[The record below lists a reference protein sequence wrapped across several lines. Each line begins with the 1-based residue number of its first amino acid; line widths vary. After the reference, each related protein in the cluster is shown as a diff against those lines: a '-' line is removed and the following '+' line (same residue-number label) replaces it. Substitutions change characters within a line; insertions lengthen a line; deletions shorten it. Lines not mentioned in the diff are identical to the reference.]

1 MIVCTGLRTGRSVSL
16 QKQPSEN
23 SGTICRSVFGE
34 MGLLDKAPR
43 SVSAISLSDDTALKV
58 IDGENFSRCFSDNP
72 EEILFILQQMSM
84 RLRQISRD
92 YTGACRTVSDVM
104 EADNAG
110 IEKSPAL
117 KNHNAKTLA

>member
-1 MIVCTGLRTGRSVSL
+1 MERTS
-16 QKQPSEN
+16 PAAFP
-23 SGTICRSVFGE
+23 I
-34 MGLLDKAPR
+34 
-43 SVSAISLSDDTALKV
+43 ILK
-58 IDGENFSRCFSDNP
+58 I
-72 EEILFILQQMSM
+72 FILQQMSM